1 MGGWGDFTSWL
12 SGAAKTVGSAIS
24 TAATGVANFASSTLD
39 KVIGAG
45 SHLVDKYAEVYTTG
59 IKTLGATANSLG
71 GDARDLGSNL
81 GNAAGGAID
90 GLGKSLAMP
99 LAIAAG
105 GVVLFLLMS
114 NKPK

>member
-1 MGGWGDFTSWL
+1 MGWSDFTSWL

-24 TAATGVANFASSTLD
+24 TAASGVANFASSTLD
-39 KVIGAG
+39 KVVGAG

-81 GNAAGGAID
+81 GNAAGGAIK
-90 GLGKSLAMP
+90 GVGEALAMP
-99 LAIAAG
+99 LAIGAAA
-105 GVVLFLLMS
+105 VAIFLIMN
-114 NKPK
+114 NKK